1 MGNRKFENEK
11 IFSLPKYW
19 SITLQTSPEEGCV
32 KQMSF
37 FDSEVVRAEMVEIG
51 ELQEDV
57 YKNVFNF
64 ASMDKEEKLFHVG
77 MLERLLDKQKILYT
91 RLSLS
96 DDAEAQE
103 MKERILESA
112 VMMGL
117 PKGTDMNMVF
127 NNMSKMLEVMKDQ
140 IDKSGSDL

>member
-1 MGNRKFENEK
+1 
-11 IFSLPKYW
+11 
-19 SITLQTSPEEGCV
+19 
-32 KQMSF
+32 MSF

-51 ELQEDV
+51 ELREDV